1 MIFAVVT
8 RQSDRPY
15 HTLTTGGQYEPDGKL
30 WPDAAACTSSPGPDA
45 ALDFSTGTDR
55 RKATDAATACLVRN
69 KTLHFSRRA
78 YRTFPHDAFPFI
90 VSEKWLDLAVTRS
103 RTGAGSVSVDA
114 VTFRSQSVSLECFAS

>member
-69 KTLHFSRRA
+69 KTL
-78 YRTFPHDAFPFI
+78 DAFPFI

-103 RTGAGSVSVDA
+103 RTDAGSVSVDA